1 MKKGRGKYYTSQN
14 KFISKSIH
22 STDMFILSL

>member
-1 MKKGRGKYYTSQN
+1 MKKVRGKYYTTQKEVIN
-14 KFISKSIH
+14 KSIH